1 MADEVLALRDAIKTS
16 INQNVGNYLMDNSL
30 DHYTMAWVEEDKT
43 WIIEIS
49 FNAGDE
55 RTLKITLD
63 IDPDE

>member
-1 MADEVLALRDAIKTS
+1 
-16 INQNVGNYLMDNSL
+16 MDNSL